1 MSERRDEKESDLEKK
16 LSYKADFAWPKYTEE
31 QKRAARVLAQDYLIF
46 LKETRTERE
55 RVAFAERLA
64 QGKGFRQVELGESA
78 APLKAGEKVYYVN
91 RGKNIALFVVG
102 DAPMTSG
109 HRFIGAHGDFP
120 RLDLK
125 IDPLYEK
132 DGFALFKTHYY
143 GGIKK
148 YQYAT
153 VPLVLAGVVAK
164 KDGDLVKIDV
174 GSEPDDPVFVI
185 PDLLVH
191 LAHKVQGE
199 RKAFD
204 TIKAE
209 EMNAVVGALQI
220 GDEKAKNRFKL
231 NVLSILNE
239 KYGITEDDF
248 HSAELSLVPA
258 ITPRYIGL
266 DKSMV
271 GAAGQDDGASTF
283 LALRAIL
290 DLAPGAATGTTGTTG
305 TGIFDKEETGSNGP
319 TGAQSSWMQSV
330 VADMVSRTGVEAS
343 LTNVHLAFRAMKMIS
358 ADVTAALDPSFG
370 SVHDPQTAAM
380 AGKGV
385 VVEKYSGSGGKRGT
399 NDATA
404 EYVGFIRRVFS
415 EANVPFQFGTL
426 GQVDAGGGGTI
437 AMFFAQN
444 FNCDVVDCGVPVLN
458 MHSPYEVTHI
468 ADLYSGYLAY
478 KAFLSA

>member
-1 MSERRDEKESDLEKK
+1 MSESKDEKGSELEKK
-16 LSYKADFAWPKYTEE
+16 LSYKAEFAWSKYSDE
-31 QKRAARVLAQDYLIF
+31 QKNAARILAQDYLVF

-64 QGKGFRQVELGESA
+64 QGKGFRQLELGNSA
-78 APLKAGEKVYYVN
+78 EPLKPGEKVYYIN
-91 RGKNIALFVVG
+91 RGKNIALFVIG
-102 DAPMTSG
+102 EAPMTQR
-109 HRFIGAHGDFP
+109 HHFIGAHGDFP
-120 RLDLK
+120 RIDLK
-125 IDPLYEK
+125 IHPLYEK

-153 VPLVLAGVVAK
+153 VPLVLTGVMVK
-164 KDGDLVKIDV
+164 KDGEVVKIDV
-174 GSEPDDPVFVI
+174 GSEPDDPVFII
-185 PDLLVH
+185 PDLLIH
-191 LAHKVQGE
+191 LARTFQGN

-209 EMNAVVGALQI
+209 EMNALAGALQI
-220 GDEKAKNRFKL
+220 GDDKAKDRFKL

-248 HSAELSLVPA
+248 HSAELSLVPT
-258 ITPRYIGL
+258 IPPRYIGL
-266 DKSMV
+266 DKSFI
-271 GAAGQDDGASTF
+271 GGAGQDDGSCTF
-283 LALRAIL
+283 LAVRALL
-290 DLAPGAATGTTGTTG
+290 DMTAGATPYTTGV
-305 TGIFDKEETGSNGP
+305 GIFDKEETGSNGP
-319 TGAQSSWMQSV
+319 TGAQSSWIRAV
-330 VADMVSRTGVEAS
+330 IADIAARTGVKES
-343 LTNVHLAFRAMKMIS
+343 LTNMNLVFSATRMIS

-370 SVHDPQTAAM
+370 GVHDPQTAAM

-385 VVEKYSGSGGKRGT
+385 VVEKYSGSGGKHGT

-404 EYVGFIRRVFS
+404 EYLGYVRRVFND
-415 EANVPFQFGTL
+415 AKVPFQFGTL

-437 AMFFAQN
+437 AMFFAQA

-478 KAFLSA
+478 QAFLSAK

>member
-1 MSERRDEKESDLEKK
+1 MSESKDDKGSDLEKK
-16 LSYKADFAWPKYTEE
+16 LSYKAEFAWSKYSDE
-31 QKRAARVLAQDYLIF
+31 QKKAARVLAQDYLVF

-55 RVAFAERLA
+55 RVSFAERLA
-64 QGKGFRQVELGESA
+64 QGKGFRQLELGEKVE
-78 APLKAGEKVYYVN
+78 PLKPGERVYYIN

-102 DAPMTSG
+102 DAPMTQQ
-109 HRFIGAHGDFP
+109 HQFIGAHGDFP
-120 RLDLK
+120 RIDLK
-125 IDPLYEK
+125 IHPLYEK

-148 YQYAT
+148 YQYT
-153 VPLVLAGVVAK
+153 TIPLALVGVVVK
-164 KDGDLVKIDV
+164 KDGEIVKVDV
-174 GSEPDDPVFVI
+174 GSEPDDPVFMI
-185 PDLLVH
+185 PDLLIH
-191 LAHKVQGE
+191 LARTVQGE

-204 TIKAE
+204 TIKAD
-209 EMNAVVGALQI
+209 EMNAVAGGLQI
-220 GDEKAKNRFKL
+220 GDEKAKDRFKL

-248 HSAELSLVPA
+248 HSAELSLVPT

-271 GAAGQDDGASTF
+271 GAAGQDDGSSTY
-283 LALRAIL
+283 LALRAML
-290 DLAPGAATGTTGTTG
+290 DLPPGATPYTSGV
-305 TGIFDKEETGSNGP
+305 GIFDKEETGSNGP
-319 TGAQSSWMQSV
+319 TGAQSSWI
-330 VADMVSRTGVEAS
+330 RTVISDLAARAGIKES

-370 SVHDPQTAAM
+370 SVHDSQTAAVF
-380 AGKGV
+380 GKGV
-385 VVEKYSGSGGKRGT
+385 VIEKYSGSGGKYGT

-404 EYVGFIRRVFS
+404 EYMGYVRRLFND
-415 EANVPFQFGTL
+415 AKIPIQFGTL

-437 AMFFAQN
+437 AMFFAQT

-468 ADLYSGYLAY
+468 ADIYSGYLAY
-478 KAFLSA
+478 KAFLSAR

>member
-1 MSERRDEKESDLEKK
+1 MSESKDEKGSDLEKK
-16 LSYKADFAWPKYTEE
+16 LSYKAEFAWSKYSEE
-31 QKRAARVLAQDYLIF
+31 QKKAARVLAQDYLVF

-64 QGKGFRQVELGESA
+64 QGKGFKQLELGDDPE
-78 APLKAGEKVYYVN
+78 PLKAGERVYYIN

-102 DAPMTSG
+102 EAPMTQR
-109 HRFIGAHGDFP
+109 HHFIGAHGDFP
-120 RLDLK
+120 RIDLK
-125 IDPLYEK
+125 IHPLYEK

-143 GGIKK
+143 GGLKK

-153 VPLVLAGVVAK
+153 IPLVLIGVVVK
-164 KDGDLVKIDV
+164 KDGEVVKVDV
-174 GSEPDDPVFVI
+174 GSEPEDPVFMI
-185 PDLLVH
+185 PDLLIH
-191 LAHKVQGE
+191 LAKKLQGE
-199 RKAFD
+199 RKAMD
-204 TIKAE
+204 TIKAD
-209 EMNAVVGALQI
+209 EMNAVAGALQI
-220 GDEKAKNRFKL
+220 GDEKAKDRFKL

-248 HSAELSLVPA
+248 HSAELSLVPT
-258 ITPRYIGL
+258 ITPRYVGL
-266 DKSMV
+266 DKSMI
-271 GAAGQDDGASTF
+271 GAAGQDDGSCTF
-283 LALRAIL
+283 LALRAFL
-290 DLAPGAATGTTGTTG
+290 DLPPGSATCTMG

-319 TGAQSSWMQSV
+319 TGAQSSWIRTV
-330 VADMVSRTGVEAS
+330 IADLAVRTGVKES
-343 LTNVHLAFRAMKMIS
+343 VTSVNLAFRSMRMIS

-385 VVEKYSGSGGKRGT
+385 VIEKYSGVDGKRGT

-404 EYVGFIRRVFS
+404 EYMGYVRRVFS
-415 EANVPFQFGTL
+415 EASVPFQFGTL

-437 AMFFAQN
+437 AMFFAQA

-458 MHSPYEVTHI
+458 MHSPFEVTHI

-478 KAFLSA
+478 KAFLSAK